1 MLTDKKS
8 LDLINKAHPAIR
20 EALKLAMEECCLKTP
35 KGVHPTFT
43 ETIRSYER
51 SDALYN
57 QPFDGK
63 DNDGDG
69 KIDEADEKVTN
80 AKGGSSWHNFGLAA
94 DFVLIINGKTSW
106 IVDKNWLL
114 CISIFEKYG
123 FKSGIHFKSM
133 KGGDAPHIEKTFGL
147 SLSTARIRYANKDFI
162 AGTNFIRI

>member
-8 LDLINKAHPAIR
+8 LELIQLAHPTIR
-20 EALKLAMEECCLKTP
+20 EALTLALEECCLKTP
-35 KGVHPTFT
+35 KGVHPTLT

-94 DFVLIINGKTSW
+94 DFVLLVNGKMSW
-106 IVDKNWLL
+106 VVDKNWLL
-114 CISIFEKYG
+114 CIEIFKKHG
-123 FKSGIHFKSM
+123 FKSGNDFKSL
-133 KGGDAPHIEKTFGL
+133 KDAPHVEKTFGL
-147 SLSTARIRYANKDFI
+147 SLSVARLRYANKDFI
-162 AGTNFIRI
+162 KGTKFIRI